1 MMKSPKFK
9 IYGIK
14 RTPKR
19 IKVVRKEIQGNKRQS
34 WPKSSIKFNSL
45 MYLKQELAEDLNHSF
60 STLPTQDFNQKV
72 STLPNLDFNQT
83 FSTLPTQDS
92 NQKVSTLERWGATQD
107 LNQSFSM
114 KPTQIFEELNET
126 ISSLSLNESK
136 DSEMVGNLNQN
147 DFVEN
152 QETKGFENV
161 TIKSASTSG
170 SHQSQINMDSTKI
183 EQLQSLLP
191 GQKQD
196 T

>member
-14 RTPKR
+14 RIPKR
-19 IKVVRKEIQGNKRQS
+19 IKVLRKEIQGNKRQS

-45 MYLKQELAEDLNHSF
+45 MYLKQELAEDLNQSF

-72 STLPNLDFNQT
+72 STLPTLDFNQT

-92 NQKVSTLERWGATQD
+92 NQKVSTLERWATQD

-114 KPTQIFEELNET
+114 KPTQDFDELNET

-147 DFVEN
+147 VVVEN

-161 TIKSASTSG
+161 TIKSVSTSG
-170 SHQSQINMDSTKI
+170 SHESQINMDSIKTG
-183 EQLQSLLP
+183 QLQSVLP
-191 GQKQD
+191 GQKQ
-196 T
+196 TT

>member
-72 STLPNLDFNQT
+72 STLHNLDFNQT

-92 NQKVSTLERWGATQD
+92 NQKVSNLERWGATQD

-114 KPTQIFEELNET
+114 KHTQIFEELNET

-147 DFVEN
+147 VEI

>member
-1 MMKSPKFK
+1 MKSPKFK

-147 DFVEN
+147 VIVEN
-152 QETKGFENV
+152 QETEGFENV
-161 TIKSASTSG
+161 AIQSASTSG
-170 SHQSQINMDSTKI
+170 SYESQVDMDSIKT

>member
-14 RTPKR
+14 RIPKR
-19 IKVVRKEIQGNKRQS
+19 IKVLRKEIQGNKRQS

-45 MYLKQELAEDLNHSF
+45 MYLKQELAEDLNKSF

-72 STLPNLDFNQT
+72 STLPTLDFNQT

-92 NQKVSTLERWGATQD
+92 NQKVSTLERWATQD

-114 KPTQIFEELNET
+114 KPTQDFDELNET

-147 DFVEN
+147 VVVEN

-161 TIKSASTSG
+161 TSVSTSG
-170 SHQSQINMDSTKI
+170 SHESQINMDLIKTG
-183 EQLQSLLP
+183 QLQSVRP
-191 GQKQD
+191 GQKK
-196 T
+196 TT